1 MLTSMKAPCVDLIV
15 LYLADLTLNSSG
27 LEKESRYRM
36 ILTMLTTSLC
46 GGRTSGRR
54 ALKVK
59 WLMNNS
65 YNSYYSYNS
74 SLLMLQVYDTPA
86 HKIVI
91 NEDGINSLII
101 ASTQPSDAGQY
112 VCVAKNRGGEDRF
125 TVHLNVV
132 RK

>member
-15 LYLADLTLNSSG
+15 LYLADLTPNSSG
-27 LEKESRYRM
+27 LEKESRYTM
-36 ILTMLTTSLC
+36 ILTMLTTSSC
-46 GGRTSGRR
+46 GGRTSGHH

-59 WLMNNS
+59 WLMN
-65 YNSYYSYNS
+65 NSYYSYNS